1 MTGNG
6 GLPHLKIEHQEM
18 QCRSDER
25 QKCLRKMSNGEK
37 LGMLGGDC
45 LLYWKFLP
53 GFGGWGRKPVVA
65 WVWVLLFACVFFA
78 LLCARGARVSLTSSL
93 ARGSSL
99 SCHLLSPRQ
108 ALSQMTDFKWGCPEV
123 SSAGY
128 LHVFSALG
136 SMSLLQH

>member
-1 MTGNG
+1 MEDYLTQKSNTKKCSAGQMKGKNVSE
-6 GLPHLKIEHQEM
+6 K
-18 QCRSDER
+18 CRT
-25 QKCLRKMSNGEK
+25 EK

-53 GFGGWGRKPVVA
+53 GFGGWSRKPVVA

-78 LLCARGARVSLTSSL
+78 LLCARGARVSLTFSL

-136 SMSLLQH
+136 SVSLLQH